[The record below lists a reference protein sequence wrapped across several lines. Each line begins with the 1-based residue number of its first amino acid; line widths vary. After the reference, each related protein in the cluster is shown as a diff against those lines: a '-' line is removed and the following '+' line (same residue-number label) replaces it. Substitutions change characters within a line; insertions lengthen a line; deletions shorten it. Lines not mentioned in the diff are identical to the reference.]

1 MDAFVKN
8 ANYTENSGYVIAG
21 YEDFRVGGDVRLS
34 TLLADNLTVSTNYA
48 LTWEN
53 VYNADPNA
61 SLAVKEIQGTAIIS
75 SVGYSLLY
83 DTRDNKRKPT
93 RGFYFKGTQDFAGV
107 GGSVDYLRSTA
118 DARAYYPIT
127 QDIVLAGRMQGGTI
141 AGWGGQGV
149 RVVDAFY
156 KGGETIPGFAPAGF
170 GPRDAATGDALG
182 GTTFYSATT
191 ELRFPLPFLPS
202 ELGLSGAIFTAAGT
216 SFGTD
221 ASKFASAFAA
231 KTGTKNTLA
240 IQDTSALRSSA
251 GGSLIWDLPVGGLRV
266 DFAKVLSKGAGDK
279 TQVVIS
285 AIPAGDASSGKPP
298 GVIQAATGAGQPGCG
313 PVQRALDHVL
323 RASTK
328 AARSSAAGIA
338 RSGIVTPI
346 SRIPEHHHT
355 AGKGGILDG
364 FPSCMPGGVWTDQ
377 SDAVLIYPQGGNLL
391 VPLNSPSRNPL
402 KPDRYQPAVCY
413 RTCHK
418 SSEKRHDQ
426 RRSTRNPA
434 ARHSCALSLRLS
446 RQAPRR
452 RPASSS
458 TSFRKA
464 RALPAFDA

>member
-1 MDAFVKN
+1 M
-8 ANYTENSGYVIAG
+8 
-21 YEDFRVGGDVRLS
+21 
-34 TLLADNLTVSTNYA
+34 LADNLTVSTNYS

-118 DARAYYPIT
+118 DARAYYPIS

-170 GPRDAATGDALG
+170 GPRDASTGDALG

-231 KTGTKNTLA
+231 KTGAKNTLA
-240 IQDTSALRSSA
+240 IQDTSTLRSSA
-251 GGSLIWDLPVGGLRV
+251 GGSIIWDSPVGGLRV

-279 TQVVIS
+279 TQVLNF
-285 AIPAGDASSGKPP
+285 GYSG
-298 GVIQAATGAGQPGCG
+298 
-313 PVQRALDHVL
+313 
-323 RASTK
+323 
-328 AARSSAAGIA
+328 
-338 RSGIVTPI
+338 
-346 SRIPEHHHT
+346 
-355 AGKGGILDG
+355 
-364 FPSCMPGGVWTDQ
+364 W
-377 SDAVLIYPQGGNLL
+377 
-391 VPLNSPSRNPL
+391 
-402 KPDRYQPAVCY
+402 
-413 RTCHK
+413 
-418 SSEKRHDQ
+418 
-426 RRSTRNPA
+426 
-434 ARHSCALSLRLS
+434 
-446 RQAPRR
+446 
-452 RPASSS
+452 
-458 TSFRKA
+458 
-464 RALPAFDA
+464 